1 MLWSAAEQADTEK
14 IYVTADAQGK
24 GYSQVSEI
32 LTLFYDETDAEY
44 FQGKKNDDHG
54 KICCHIDRDLLML
67 A

>member
-1 MLWSAAEQADTEK
+1 MGLGMLCQRRKQADTEK

-44 FQGKKNDDHG
+44 FQGKK
-54 KICCHIDRDLLML
+54 KR
-67 A
+67 